1 MVSITTSGAAS
12 GMDFESIIQA
22 MISAKKTQVTRSVT
36 QKKNN
41 AIIEQS
47 GLNTLKSTLNT
58 FKSSLSSL
66 TDDSS
71 FNAHSVSYSSSAFSV
86 TANSDASNMDFSL
99 TVKQLASSEKIS
111 KTFSTS
117 TTDESDSSTDE
128 SNTFNNAFQAGTITL
143 STGKKDSDGNLI
155 TESFE
160 IGEGSTLEEV
170 RTKINKNTLG
180 ISASLISTSDGYVLS
195 LDGGKTGEDSTE
207 ISLSVST
214 DGDPEDG
221 KDSLGLLAF
230 SGETS
235 AEEEGW
241 NYTAGKNCVIEVDGH
256 EIKSS
261 TNTFD
266 NNQVAG
272 LTITAK
278 TLSETETVTDA
289 EGNETTG
296 FKSTSV
302 SVTQDTNTV
311 ASKVT
316 NFVASY
322 NAMMSSLSR
331 LGARNTYTDGKSN
344 EDGGDLAGDSML
356 NALQNKFSSMIAN
369 FDQTSG
375 GLTIFDMG
383 LELRRDGT
391 LNLNSSDFKT
401 ALEENYTSVVELF
414 SGDNGLITQ
423 LDDMIN
429 DYTKTAGIIDGRLDS
444 VTTTLSNISYQE
456 EKNES
461 ILEKYEASLRA
472 RYNAVDTLMAN
483 ATSNLNYVTTAL
495 ASFSNSSSSK

>member
-41 AIIEQS
+41 ATIEQS

-111 KTFSTS
+111 KTFD
-117 TTDESDSSTDE
+117 TTDED
-128 SNTFNNAFQAGTITL
+128 NKFNNSFQAGTITL
-143 STGKKDSDGNLI
+143 STGKTDSDGNLI

-170 RTKINKNTLG
+170 RAKINKNTLG
-180 ISASLISTSDGYVLS
+180 ISASLISTSDGYVLT
-195 LDGGKTGEDSTE
+195 LDGGKTGEDSTN
-207 ISLSVST
+207 ISLSVTT

-221 KDSLGLLAF
+221 QDSLDLLAF
-230 SGETS
+230 SGATEST
-235 AEEEGW
+235 EDGDELDDW
-241 NYTAGKNCVIEVDGH
+241 TYTAGKNCVIEVDGH

-483 ATSNLNYVTTAL
+483 ATSNLNYVTSAL
-495 ASFSNSSSSK
+495 ASFSNSSSGK